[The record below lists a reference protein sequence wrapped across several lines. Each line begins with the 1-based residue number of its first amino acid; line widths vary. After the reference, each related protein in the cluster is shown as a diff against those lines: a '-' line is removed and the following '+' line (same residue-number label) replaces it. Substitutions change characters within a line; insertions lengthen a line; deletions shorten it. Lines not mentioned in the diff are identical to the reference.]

1 MARRRTKKRT
11 HLPDPNTT
19 KLPAKQSTTGVSQP
33 LNASASQIP
42 KTMVIRI
49 GASEIGPSVSSLVRD
64 VRTMMEPHTASRLR
78 ERKSNR
84 LKDYVTMAGPLGV
97 TQLLLFSRSD
107 TGSTNLRIAR
117 CPRGPTLHFRINEYS
132 LCKDVR
138 KALRN
143 PKSPGKEFIT
153 PPLLVMNNFATPVP
167 ANPDGTPGR
176 PPPQDAL
183 LISMFQS
190 MFPAISAQRTP
201 ISSIRRVLLLNRH
214 PIEKGSSEYVIDVRH
229 YAIGTKSVGVSR
241 PIRRLNAAEK
251 RVYKGSDPLKLR
263 KKGGLPNLGK
273 LEDIADYM
281 LDPAAAAG
289 GYTSESEVEEDAQ
302 VEVLNPNVRGMKRKR
317 LGPEKRS
324 IHLTELG
331 PRMTLEMVK
340 IEEGL
345 GDGKTLWHAYE
356 KKTKAE
362 IQELE
367 QRHAKKQAEK
377 TKRKKAQQLNVQTKK
392 EAKEAKK
399 KEKKERKA
407 RGEAVEESDDDDE
420 EMWDDEEL
428 DELHERDS
436 EGDDEEKEEDE
447 EMEE

>member
-11 HLPDPNTT
+11 HLPDPNTS
-19 KLPAKQSTTGVSQP
+19 KQSSTGVSQP

-64 VRTMMEPHTASRLR
+64 VRLMMEPHTASRLR

-107 TGSTNLRIAR
+107 TGHTNLRIAR
-117 CPRGPTLHFRINEYS
+117 CPRGPTIHFRIKDYS

-143 PKSPGKEFIT
+143 PKSPGKEFSA
-153 PPLLVMNNFATPVP
+153 PPLLVMNNFTTPVP
-167 ANPDGTPGR
+167 KNPDGTPGK

-183 LISMFQS
+183 LTSMFQS
-190 MFPAISAQRTP
+190 MFPPISAQHTP
-201 ISSIRRVLLLNRH
+201 INSIKRIMLLNRH
-214 PIEKGSSEYVIDVRH
+214 PVEEGSNEYVIDVRH
-229 YAIGTKSVGVSR
+229 YAISTKSVGLSR
-241 PIRRLNAAEK
+241 PIRRINAAERRIHK
-251 RVYKGSDPLKLR
+251 NIKPGV
-263 KKGGLPNLGK
+263 KKGALPNLGK

-281 LDPAAAAG
+281 LDPSAAAG

-302 VEVLNPNVRGMKRKR
+302 VEVLNPTLRGKKKKVLR
-317 LGPEKRS
+317 GPEKKA

-331 PRMTLEMVK
+331 PRMTLEMMK
-340 IEEGL
+340 IEEGMA
-345 GDGKTLWHAYE
+345 DGKTLWHAYE
-356 KKTKAE
+356 KKTRAE
-362 IQELE
+362 ERELE

-377 TKRKKAQQLNVQTKK
+377 DKRRKEQAANV
-392 EAKEAKK
+392 AKK
-399 KEKKERKA
+399 KEALEAKKAAKKARKA
-407 RGEAVEESDDDDE
+407 AGEEVEESEEDEDEDE

-428 DELHERDS
+428 DELHNRES
-436 EGDDEEKEEDE
+436 EDEGEDDEDE
-447 EMEE
+447 EMED

>member
-1 MARRRTKKRT
+1 
-11 HLPDPNTT
+11 
-19 KLPAKQSTTGVSQP
+19 
-33 LNASASQIP
+33 
-42 KTMVIRI
+42 
-49 GASEIGPSVSSLVRD
+49 
-64 VRTMMEPHTASRLR
+64 
-78 ERKSNR
+78 
-84 LKDYVTMAGPLGV
+84 MAGPLGV

-107 TGSTNLRIAR
+107 KGSTNLRIAR

-143 PKSPGKEFIT
+143 PKSPGKEFTT
-153 PPLLVMNNFATPVP
+153 PPLLVMNNFSTPVP
-167 ANPDGTPGR
+167 PNPDGTPGR
-176 PPPQDAL
+176 PPPQDTL

-201 ISSIRRVLLLNRH
+201 IASIRRVLLLNRH
-214 PIEKGSSEYVIDVRH
+214 PAEEGSPEYIIDVRH
-229 YAIGTKSVGVSR
+229 YAISTKSVGLSR

-251 RVYKGSDPLKLR
+251 RVYKGSDPLKLK

-302 VEVLNPNVRGMKRKR
+302 VEVLNPTVRGAKRK
-317 LGPEKRS
+317 LLLKGPEKKS

-367 QRHAKKQAEK
+367 QRHAKKRAEK
-377 TKRKKAQQLNVQTKK
+377 EKRKKAQQLNVQTKK
-392 EAKEAKK
+392 EALETKK
-399 KEKKERKA
+399 KEKKARKA
-407 RGEAVEESDDDDE
+407 KGEAVEESDGDDDE

-436 EGDDEEKEEDE
+436 ESDEEEDE
-447 EMEE
+447 EMED